1 MRLICHYT
9 GRILSQPFG
18 GGGAMTDFTREEIRS
33 QLNMQG
39 FDPPEPEFTEVVY
52 RINALIEGLK
62 KLDDLDVYHTEPW
75 PVMPYRGLPQRSAGQ
90 GSLASGGAAEPHD
103 PNIAFM
109 TIREQANLI
118 KSGKLSPVELTQ
130 TYLDRIDRYD
140 SKLHAFNLVLRD
152 EALAAAKAA
161 EVEIASGK
169 YRGPMHGIPMGVKD
183 QFDIKGHLNTGGCD
197 AYDDNIARE
206 DSTIIARFREA
217 GGIIMGTLA
226 THEFHM
232 GGTLEFFNQQTP
244 RNPWDLD
251 KSPAGSSAGSGSSVA
266 AGLLS
271 GAMGGDTGG
280 SIRGPASVNGITGLR
295 PSWGRLSRQG
305 IFTLAWEL
313 DTAGPLARS
322 AEDTAIMLQ
331 AIAGYDPKDP
341 TTSQV
346 PVPDYSQ
353 SLTGDIKDLR
363 IGVLEQMMGDEVK
376 PETRSLVQRAI
387 DVLKDLGAKVEPV
400 SIPLIERM
408 HGVHT
413 AICDGQAASYHRG
426 HLRAR
431 YMAYDYNTRVRLLVG
446 CLIPAGLQTLAGRA
460 RALMGHTM
468 LETFETYDVLVGAT
482 GQGPADPI
490 VTESAITS
498 REAAQTAVMARSG
511 GTGSFSMAGAAAI
524 SIPAGFTPSG
534 MPVGWHLGTRPMD
547 EETLFRVCHAYQLA
561 TDHHQKH
568 PPMGVTEFGA

>member
-1 MRLICHYT
+1 
-9 GRILSQPFG
+9 
-18 GGGAMTDFTREEIRS
+18 
-33 QLNMQG
+33 
-39 FDPPEPEFTEVVY
+39 
-52 RINALIEGLK
+52 
-62 KLDDLDVYHTEPW
+62 
-75 PVMPYRGLPQRSAGQ
+75 
-90 GSLASGGAAEPHD
+90 
-103 PNIAFM
+103 M
-109 TIREQANLI
+109 TIREQASLI
-118 KSGKLSPVELTQ
+118 RAGKLSPVELTQ
-130 TYLDRIDRYD
+130 TYLDRIERYD

-169 YRGPMHGIPMGVKD
+169 YRGPLHGIPVGVKD
-183 QFDIKGHLNTGGCD
+183 QFDIKGHLNTGGCH
-197 AYDDNIARE
+197 AYGDNIASE

-217 GGIIMGTLA
+217 GAVILGTLA

-232 GGTLEFFNQQTP
+232 GGTLEFYNKHTP

-251 KSPAGSSAGSGSSVA
+251 KSPAGSSAGSGAAVA

-313 DTAGPLARS
+313 DTAGPMARS
-322 AEDTAIMLQ
+322 AEDAAIMLQ

-346 PVPDYSQ
+346 PVPDYAQ
-353 SLTGDIKDLR
+353 SLTGEIKDLR
-363 IGVLEQMMGDEVK
+363 IGVLEQMMGDEVES
-376 PETRSLVQRAI
+376 ETRLLVHRAI
-387 DVLKDLGAKVEPV
+387 DVLKDLGATVEPV

-460 RALMGHTM
+460 RALMGQTL

-482 GQGPADPI
+482 GQGPAGPI

-511 GTGSFSMAGAAAI
+511 GTGAFSMAGAAAI
-524 SIPAGFTPSG
+524 SIPAGFTQSG

-547 EETLFRVCHAYQLA
+547 EATLFRVCHAYQRA

-568 PPMGVTEFGA
+568 PPMGERDFGA

>member
-1 MRLICHYT
+1 
-9 GRILSQPFG
+9 
-18 GGGAMTDFTREEIRS
+18 MTDFTREEIRS

-62 KLDDLDVYHTEPW
+62 KLDELDVYHIEPW
-75 PVMPYRGLPQRSAGQ
+75 PLMPYRGLPQRSVGQ
-90 GSLASGGAAEPHD
+90 GSLAWGGAAEPHD
-103 PNIAFM
+103 PNMAFM
-109 TIREQANLI
+109 TIREQASLI
-118 KSGKLSPVELTQ
+118 RARKLSPVELTQ
-130 TYLDRIDRYD
+130 TYLDRIERYD

-169 YRGPMHGIPMGVKD
+169 YRGPLHGIPVGVKD
-183 QFDIKGHLNTGGCD
+183 QFDIKGHLNTGGCH
-197 AYDDNIARE
+197 AYGDNIARE

-217 GGIIMGTLA
+217 GAVILGTLA

-232 GGTLEFFNQQTP
+232 GGTLEFYNKHTP

-251 KSPAGSSAGSGSSVA
+251 KSPAGSSAGSGSAVA

-313 DTAGPLARS
+313 DTAGPMARS
-322 AEDTAIMLQ
+322 AEDAAIMLQ

-346 PVPDYSQ
+346 PVPDYAQ
-353 SLTGDIKDLR
+353 SLTGEIKDLR
-363 IGVLEQMMGDEVK
+363 IGVLEQMMGDEVES
-376 PETRSLVQRAI
+376 ETRLLVQRAI
-387 DVLKDLGAKVEPV
+387 DVLKDLGATVEPV

-431 YMAYDYNTRVRLLVG
+431 YMAYDSNTRVRLLVG

-460 RALMGHTM
+460 RALMGQTL

-482 GQGPADPI
+482 GQGPAGPI
-490 VTESAITS
+490 VTESTITS

-511 GTGSFSMAGAAAI
+511 GTGAFSMAGAAAI
-524 SIPAGFTPSG
+524 SIPAGFTQAG

-547 EETLFRVCHAYQLA
+547 EATLFRVCHAYQRA

-568 PPMGVTEFGA
+568 PPMGERDFGA

>member
-1 MRLICHYT
+1 M
-9 GRILSQPFG
+9 
-18 GGGAMTDFTREEIRS
+18 ADFSRQEIRS
-33 QLNMQG
+33 QLNIQG
-39 FDPPEPEFTEVVY
+39 FDPPEPEFSEVVY
-52 RINALIEGLK
+52 RINVLIEALK

-75 PVMPYRGLPQRSAGQ
+75 PVLPYRGLPQRSMGH
-90 GSLASGGAAEPHD
+90 GVLASAEESEPHD

-109 TIREQANLI
+109 TIREQASLI

-140 SKLHAFNLVLRD
+140 AQLHAFNLVLRD
-152 EALAAAKAA
+152 AALAGARAA
-161 EVEIASGK
+161 EAEITSGK
-169 YRGPMHGIPMGVKD
+169 YRSPMHGIPVGVKD
-183 QFDIKGHLNTGGCD
+183 QFDITGHPNTGGCD
-197 AYDDNIARE
+197 AYADNIARE
-206 DSTIIARFREA
+206 DNTIIARFREA
-217 GGIIMGTLA
+217 GAVIMGTLA

-232 GGTLEFFNQQTP
+232 GGTLEFFNKQTP

-305 IFTLAWEL
+305 IFTLSWEL

-322 AEDTAIMLQ
+322 AEDAAIMLQ

-341 TTSQV
+341 TTSQA

-363 IGVLEQMMGDEVK
+363 IGVLEQMMGDEVE
-376 PETRSLVQRAI
+376 PETRSLVQKAI
-387 DVLKDLGAKVEPV
+387 DVLKDLGATVEPV

-426 HLRAR
+426 HLRKR

-460 RALMGHTM
+460 RALLGHTM
-468 LETFETYDVLVGAT
+468 LGTFETYDVLVGAT
-482 GQGPADPI
+482 GQGPAGPI
-490 VTESAITS
+490 VTESAIIS
-498 REAAQTAVMARSG
+498 REAAQEAVMTRSG

-524 SIPAGFTPSG
+524 SIPAGFTQSG
-534 MPVGWHLGTRPMD
+534 MPVGWHLGARPMD
-547 EETLFRVCHAYQLA
+547 EETLFRVCHAYQLV

-568 PPMGVTEFGA
+568 PAMGERNN